1 MKAAGKSVVQEPWK
15 LTSKVMAN
23 AQSALLEQIEF
34 QYGSEERAAKLDG
47 AAEVKFGERP
57 RLQGALSARQID
69 LDRLIATPDVP
80 RRLPAA
86 GTQALAELLSGAM
99 RPTIPTSLTVSV
111 DAVTL
116 GGAVLQGVGTDL
128 RSDGRSWRLD
138 KLDFRAPGFTKVGV
152 SGQLDFGAKGLS
164 FAGAASIDANDPR
177 ALIAWLAGQPAATGQ
192 AQIRPWRA
200 RGNVTLAADRI
211 AVEQL
216 HSEFDRGILEGRL
229 AYVWPSADRPA
240 SLDADVRANE
250 IDFDA
255 LLGFA
260 DGAFSGLGVEVP
272 RDIALAVE
280 AGKARI
286 GGFEARKAAA
296 RVKLDPTGIQI
307 ERLSVADFGNAAI
320 DARGRIET
328 VPSPGGS
335 ITLDVD
341 ARELDAVIS
350 LADRFAPALS
360 DPLRRMTARERSA
373 KLLAT
378 VSLENAASGSAA
390 AKLTAAGRIGAVRLD
405 VTAGATGKPE
415 HFVVTDLSALAAT
428 DVRFQGRFDS
438 DDGAQLLALAG
449 LDRLAE
455 LDRATAGGKLARLT
469 VSATGPLNRELRFDG
484 RLSAGA
490 FDASGKGVMRLPA
503 DQPAT
508 LSLDQ
513 MSGTVAGTPVRGRLA
528 FRFGGTPHVDG
539 AIETES
545 LDVPVLLAASIGM
558 RAGVAGG
565 AWPAEPF
572 MHSAAALTGRLEFKA
587 VRAAL
592 SPLLQAGQM
601 RGVVRFDPSQVVLE
615 DIESEFAG
623 GRLGGRLAFA
633 TGADGVSTRATVT
646 LSGADAAAVL
656 GDRQKPRITGRLGF
670 RAELEGAG
678 RSPAAFVGSLSGT
691 GSITLENAQ
700 LAGLN
705 PRVFDAV
712 IRAVDLGIPSDTDRI
727 RDFVMTALETAT
739 LPASRAE
746 ATVTVTAGRAR
757 LSNVVA
763 RTSGADLAVSANVGL
778 ADATLDATLT
788 LMGAQTLGGG
798 LRPAISIA
806 LKGPVAAPA
815 RTVDATAL
823 AQWLALRAVEQQSKQ
838 IDTME
843 RMQREANVPPAEGVR
858 ATAPEAHEAAAP
870 VSGNETTSGTHVPQQ
885 AAPLPPAITI
895 IPAPKPRA
903 VPRANG
909 AGSPPARSAAPKPP
923 PLLSPPLDLLGA
935 QR

>member
-1 MKAAGKSVVQEPWK
+1 
-15 LTSKVMAN
+15 
-23 AQSALLEQIEF
+23 
-34 QYGSEERAAKLDG
+34 
-47 AAEVKFGERP
+47 
-57 RLQGALSARQID
+57 
-69 LDRLIATPDVP
+69 
-80 RRLPAA
+80 
-86 GTQALAELLSGAM
+86 
-99 RPTIPTSLTVSV
+99 
-111 DAVTL
+111 
-116 GGAVLQGVGTDL
+116 
-128 RSDGRSWRLD
+128 
-138 KLDFRAPGFTKVGV
+138 
-152 SGQLDFGAKGLS
+152 
-164 FAGAASIDANDPR
+164 
-177 ALIAWLAGQPAATGQ
+177 
-192 AQIRPWRA
+192 
-200 RGNVTLAADRI
+200 
-211 AVEQL
+211 
-216 HSEFDRGILEGRL
+216 
-229 AYVWPSADRPA
+229 
-240 SLDADVRANE
+240 
-250 IDFDA
+250 
-255 LLGFA
+255 
-260 DGAFSGLGVEVP
+260 
-272 RDIALAVE
+272 
-280 AGKARI
+280 
-286 GGFEARKAAA
+286 
-296 RVKLDPTGIQI
+296 
-307 ERLSVADFGNAAI
+307 
-320 DARGRIET
+320 
-328 VPSPGGS
+328 
-335 ITLDVD
+335 
-341 ARELDAVIS
+341 
-350 LADRFAPALS
+350 
-360 DPLRRMTARERSA
+360 
-373 KLLAT
+373 
-378 VSLENAASGSAA
+378 
-390 AKLTAAGRIGAVRLD
+390 
-405 VTAGATGKPE
+405 
-415 HFVVTDLSALAAT
+415 
-428 DVRFQGRFDS
+428 
-438 DDGAQLLALAG
+438 
-449 LDRLAE
+449 
-455 LDRATAGGKLARLT
+455 
-469 VSATGPLNRELRFDG
+469 
-484 RLSAGA
+484 
-490 FDASGKGVMRLPA
+490 
-503 DQPAT
+503 
-508 LSLDQ
+508 
-513 MSGTVAGTPVRGRLA
+513 
-528 FRFGGTPHVDG
+528 
-539 AIETES
+539 
-545 LDVPVLLAASIGM
+545 
-558 RAGVAGG
+558 
-565 AWPAEPF
+565 
-572 MHSAAALTGRLEFKA
+572 
-587 VRAAL
+587 L

-633 TGADGVSTRATVT
+633 TGADGVSTRATVM